1 MMLMNLMLDMP
12 VKKLPVSISYDQHLM
27 LIGSCFTEHI
37 GNSLS
42 ELKFNVLQNPNGI
55 IYDPISICKNLVSYI
70 QLKKYTEHDIF
81 ERNGLWQSWQHHSK
95 FSGPDKLHVLE
106 RINHHQ
112 ESAHAFL
119 QKADWLIL
127 TFGTSFSYRLL
138 DEKTGE
144 TIQSV
149 ANCHKAPSTWFQ
161 KNLLSITEMVTAM
174 DNCIHQLF
182 HFNPKLKLLFTVSPV
197 RHIKDGIVENN
208 QSKARLIETIHHMVN
223 KFDRLFYFPAYEL
236 VIDVLRDYRF
246 YDEDLVHP
254 NRQATQFVFDHF
266 VKTCMDDRS
275 IDLLKQVEA
284 IVTARNHRPFQL
296 GTIAHQQ
303 FLESFLNKTTKLQM
317 DHPYL
322 KLQQELDYFSTNSE
336 IL

>member
-1 MMLMNLMLDMP
+1 MNLMLEIP
-12 VKKLPVSISYDQHLM
+12 VKKLPVPISYEQHLM
-27 LIGSCFTEHI
+27 LIGSCFTENI
-37 GNSLS
+37 GNRLN

-55 IYDPISICKNLVSYI
+55 IYDPISICQNLISYI
-70 QLKKYTEHDIF
+70 QQKIYTEHDIF

-95 FSGPDKLHVLE
+95 FSGQDKHNVLE
-106 RINHHQ
+106 RINDHQ
-112 ESAHAFL
+112 QAAHVFL

-127 TFGTSFSYRLL
+127 TYGTAFSYRLI
-138 DEKTGE
+138 DDKIGE

-161 KNLLSITEMVTAM
+161 KNLLSITEMVTAI
-174 DNCIHQLF
+174 DNCMHQLF
-182 HFNPKLKLLFTVSPV
+182 HLNPKLKILFTVSPV

-208 QSKARLIETIHHMVN
+208 QSKARLIETVHHMVN
-223 KFDRLFYFPAYEL
+223 KFDKLFYFPAYEL

-266 VKTCMDDRS
+266 VKSCMDENS

-284 IVTARNHRPFQL
+284 VVNARNHRPFQPDA
-296 GTIAHQQ
+296 IAHQQ
-303 FLESFLNKTTKLQM
+303 FLHSYFDKTNKLQNS
-317 DHPYL
+317 HPYL
-322 KLQQELDYFSTNSE
+322 NLQQELDYFSTNSE